1 MKNNKSDIEKRLNE
15 INKEALDNLNLS
27 YEDMVK
33 GLESTIKHINN
44 SVNESN
50 GTIKINED
58 SIRKIAEEYY
68 KNK

>member
-1 MKNNKSDIEKRLNE
+1 MKNNKSDIEKCLNE

-27 YEDMVK
+27 YEDMAK
-33 GLESTIKHINN
+33 GLESTSKHINN

-58 SIRKIAEEYY
+58 SIRKISEEYY